1 MPPEPDKDDRSR
13 ISWFQR
19 MLDDM
24 RFLIALGVVFPT
36 VLYTVWSVVEL
47 QHLPGFLDT
56 FPEAAAI
63 VGSASAGADPVAAG
77 EEDGPVEVVRMA
89 NMRYIPEELE
99 VEVGTTVRWV
109 NDDAFDH
116 AVASGTPD
124 TPASERAFEDSGDF
138 GPDETFE
145 LTFDEPGTYEIY
157 CSTTGHYQA
166 GMVMTLHVT
175 EASP

>member
-1 MPPEPDKDDRSR
+1 
-13 ISWFQR
+13 

-24 RFLIALGVVFPT
+24 RFLIVLGVVFPT
-36 VLYTVWSVVEL
+36 LLYTVWSVVEL

-63 VGSASAGADPVAAG
+63 VGSASAGADRVGAD
-77 EEDGPVEVVRMA
+77 EEEGGPFEVVLMA
-89 NMRYIPEELE
+89 NMAYVPEELE
-99 VEVGTTVRWV
+99 VEAGTTVRWV

-124 TPASERAFEDSGDF
+124 TPDPERAFEGSGDF
-138 GPDETFE
+138 GPGETFE
-145 LTFDEPGTYEIY
+145 LTFDEPRTYEIH

-166 GMVMTLHVT
+166 GMVMTVHVT
-175 EASP
+175 EEAP